1 MQFSSQRKL
10 EHRLKPV
17 LELLRRQDL
26 VQQLVS
32 RSEESSDIATDL
44 VHRRHFQE
52 LSAVLAR
59 LHPADIA
66 HLVEMLPPEER
77 DSVWRCVP
85 DSTGGNVLVEV
96 SDSVAEGLIDDTPA
110 GRLLTMGGC
119 LSAEDL
125 GVIEDLLPGD
135 IRDRLV
141 SGLQE
146 GDRSWLETTVIYPED
161 TVGHLMTRDVLVIDS
176 GATIKDVL
184 RYFRRLEDFP
194 DHTDKIFVVDG
205 RHRLEGILPLKALFL
220 NPPKQPVTEV
230 MVTDI
235 VAFTPDEDAD
245 DAGLAFER
253 YDLVS
258 APVIDSRDRLLGRL
272 TVDVV
277 MDFLREQAE
286 EDAFLREGLKG
297 DEDLFGPVV
306 ESARNRW
313 LWLFLN
319 LLTALVAS
327 RVIGI
332 FEGSIEKLVA
342 LATLMPIVAS
352 IGGNTGNQT
361 VALVIRG
368 LALDQIH
375 RGNVRY
381 LAFKELGVAL
391 LNGLIWGSVMGFV
404 AFLLYGNQ
412 SLGLVMAGATLL
424 NLLVA
429 AATGIA
435 VPLVMERIGRDPALG
450 SSVMLTFVT
459 DSMGFM
465 IFLGMAT
472 LFLLP

>member
-17 LELLRRQDL
+17 LELLRRQGL
-26 VQQLVS
+26 VQQLVA

-66 HLVEMLPPEER
+66 HLLEMLPPEER

>member
-17 LELLRRQDL
+17 LELLRRQGL
-26 VQQLVS
+26 VQQLVD

>member
-17 LELLRRQDL
+17 LELLRRQGL
-26 VQQLVS
+26 VQQLVA

>member
-17 LELLRRQDL
+17 FELLRRQDL
-26 VQQLVS
+26 VQQLVD

-44 VHRRHFQE
+44 VHRRHHQE
-52 LSAVLAR
+52 LSAALAR

-66 HLVEMLPPEER
+66 HLVEMLPPEDR
-77 DSVWRCVP
+77 NSVWKCMP

-96 SDSVAEGLIDDTPA
+96 SDSVAERLIEDTSA
-110 GRLLTMGGC
+110 DRLLTMGGY

-125 GVIEDLLPGD
+125 GIIEDLLPED
-135 IRDRLV
+135 IRERLV
-141 SGLQE
+141 AGLKE
-146 GDRSWLETTVIYPED
+146 GDRSWLETTVTYPED

-176 GATIKDVL
+176 GARIKDVL
-184 RYFRRLEDFP
+184 RYFRRLQDFP

-220 NPPKQPVTEV
+220 NPTELPVTEV

-235 VAFTPDEDAD
+235 IAFMPDVDAD

-361 VALVIRG
+361 VALVVRG
-368 LALDQIH
+368 LALGQIH
-375 RGNVRY
+375 RSNVRY

-404 AFLLYGNQ
+404 VFLLYGNQ
-412 SLGLVMAGATLL
+412 NLGLVMAGATVL

-435 VPLVMERIGRDPALG
+435 VPLAMERIGRDPALG

-459 DSMGFM
+459 DSMGFL

>member
-1 MQFSSQRKL
+1 MQFSSQRRL

-26 VQQLVS
+26 VQQLVA

>member
-10 EHRLKPV
+10 EHRLEPV

-26 VQQLVS
+26 VQQLVA

-52 LSAVLAR
+52 LSAALAR

-96 SDSVAEGLIDDTPA
+96 GDSVAEGLIDATPA

-220 NPPKQPVTEV
+220 NPPKQPVTKV

>member
-1 MQFSSQRKL
+1 
-10 EHRLKPV
+10 
-17 LELLRRQDL
+17 
-26 VQQLVS
+26 
-32 RSEESSDIATDL
+32 
-44 VHRRHFQE
+44 
-52 LSAVLAR
+52 
-59 LHPADIA
+59 
-66 HLVEMLPPEER
+66 
-77 DSVWRCVP
+77 
-85 DSTGGNVLVEV
+85 
-96 SDSVAEGLIDDTPA
+96 
-110 GRLLTMGGC
+110 
-119 LSAEDL
+119 
-125 GVIEDLLPGD
+125 
-135 IRDRLV
+135 
-141 SGLQE
+141 
-146 GDRSWLETTVIYPED
+146 
-161 TVGHLMTRDVLVIDS
+161 MTRDVLVIDS
-176 GATIKDVL
+176 GATIEDVL

>member
-26 VQQLVS
+26 VQQLVA

>member
-26 VQQLVS
+26 VQQLVD
-32 RSEESSDIATDL
+32 RSQDSSDIATDL
-44 VHRRHFQE
+44 VHRRHHQE
-52 LSAVLAR
+52 LSAALAK

-77 DSVWRCVP
+77 NTVWFCVSESIGGSV
-85 DSTGGNVLVEV
+85 LAEV
-96 SDSVAEGLIDDTPA
+96 SDSVAAGLIDDTPA
-110 GRLLTMGGC
+110 ERLFAMGEC

-125 GVIEDLLPGD
+125 GIIEDLLPED
-135 IRDRLV
+135 IRERLV
-141 SGLQE
+141 SGLRE

-184 RYFRRLEDFP
+184 RYFRRLGEFP
-194 DHTDKIFVVDG
+194 DHTDKIFVVDQ

-220 NPPKQPVTEV
+220 HSPKQPVTEV
-230 MVTDI
+230 MGTDI
-235 VAFTPDEDAD
+235 VAFTPDEDANA
-245 DAGLAFER
+245 AGLAFER

-297 DEDLFGPVV
+297 DEDLFGPVF

-391 LNGLIWGSVMGFV
+391 LNGLIWGSVMGVV
-404 AFLLYGNQ
+404 AFMLYGNQ
-412 SLGLVMAGATLL
+412 SLGVVMAGATLL

-429 AATGIA
+429 AAAGIA
-435 VPLVMERIGRDPALG
+435 VPLLMERLGRDPALG
-450 SSVMLTFVT
+450 SSVLLTFVT
-459 DSMGFM
+459 DSMGFL

-472 LFLLP
+472 LLLLP

>member
-1 MQFSSQRKL
+1 
-10 EHRLKPV
+10 
-17 LELLRRQDL
+17 
-26 VQQLVS
+26 
-32 RSEESSDIATDL
+32 
-44 VHRRHFQE
+44 
-52 LSAVLAR
+52 
-59 LHPADIA
+59 PADIA